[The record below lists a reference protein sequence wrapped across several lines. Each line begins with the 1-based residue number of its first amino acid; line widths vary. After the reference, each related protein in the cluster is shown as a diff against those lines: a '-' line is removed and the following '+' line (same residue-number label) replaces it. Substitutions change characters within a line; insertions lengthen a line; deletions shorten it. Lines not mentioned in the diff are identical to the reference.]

1 VAALAKVAVMAAP
14 LAAVAASTPRL
25 DKFIVPP
32 RIDRAQP
39 VCTAHCRTTLSSL
52 QRYTSE
58 DV

>member
-1 VAALAKVAVMAAP
+1 MAAP

-32 RIDRAQP
+32 RIRRAES
-39 VCTAHCRTTLSSL
+39 VCTAHHRIALSSL
-52 QRYTSE
+52 QRYPSE